1 MVTEVKDVD
10 LGYWNG
16 EIEHRHKA
24 GSLALFSKDDECRGF
39 WRLALGNGCPL
50 GCEMCY
56 LKGTFPWLTKPVIYN
71 DEADLRRRVGVWLE
85 KEGHLVLNTGELND
99 SLVFD
104 DVTGFST
111 WSVPLFEEQDRHT
124 LLFLTKTTQIENLL
138 RVAKGLDRPIKNTIV
153 SWSINAPSVS
163 EKYEGIAP
171 STRARILAAAVLKE
185 AGYRVRLR
193 IDPLVPVPNWQKA
206 YSELLP
212 LVERVNPE
220 RITIGSLRFLPRTAQ
235 IVKTQTPEL
244 VKFTGQLGT
253 GRWRIPL
260 ETRVLMYMW
269 MAEQMKPL
277 DIPVALCKEP
287 EEVRSLVGLTGPCH
301 CEP

>member
-1 MVTEVKDVD
+1 MTEVKDVD

-39 WRLALGNGCPL
+39 WRLALGNGCHL
-50 GCEMCY
+50 GCSYCF
-56 LKGTFPWLTKPVIYN
+56 LSGTFPYLTKPVIYN
-71 DEADLRRRVGVWLE
+71 DEPDMRERIGHWLE
-85 KEGHLVLNTGELND
+85 KDGHLVLNTGELSD
-99 SLVFD
+99 GLAFD

-138 RVAKGLDRPIKNTIV
+138 GVAKGLDRQIKNTIV

-193 IDPLVPVPNWQKA
+193 IDPLVPVPDWQRA

-235 IVKTQTPEL
+235 IVKSQTPEL
-244 VKFTGQLGT
+244 VKFTSQLGR

-269 MAEQMKPL
+269 MAEQLKPL
-277 DIPVALCKEP
+277 GIPVALCKEP